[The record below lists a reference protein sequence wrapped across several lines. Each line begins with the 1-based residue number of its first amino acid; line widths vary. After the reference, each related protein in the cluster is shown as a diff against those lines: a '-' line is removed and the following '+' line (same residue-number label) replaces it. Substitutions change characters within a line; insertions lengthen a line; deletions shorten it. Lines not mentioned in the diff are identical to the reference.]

1 MTAQQKAFKARRQYN
16 QWVTNQTLEDY
27 ALRFTPHSARR
38 WSSGRVVLTAISA
51 ITFLALEAI
60 GGALTLTYGF
70 HYVAMA
76 VLLVS
81 IIIFLLALPIS
92 WYAARYGLDI
102 DLLTR
107 GAGFGYI
114 GSTVTSLIYA
124 SFTFIFF
131 ALEAAIMAMALN
143 MLFGMPLHFG
153 YLAGSLVVI
162 PLVTYGFTFISR
174 FQQWT
179 QFVWLIMQLMPFVL
193 ILLRDGGTFHSWTAF
208 TGLMPPDNGG
218 FDMLRFG
225 AVCSVLLSLV
235 AQVGEQVDQ
244 IRFLPQKQAG
254 HGLRWWCG
262 VIAAGPGWVVVG
274 ALKIMLGSFLAVLA
288 FRYGLDVDSA
298 SEPTHMYLV
307 AFSYVTHSST
317 WLFALTGIF
326 VVLSQLK
333 INVTNAYAGSI
344 AWSNFFLRLTHRH
357 PGRVVWLFFNVG
369 IALLLMELGVYH
381 VFEDILGIYAVA
393 ATAWLGTV
401 VADLAVNKRLGLS
414 PPGIE
419 FRRAYLYDI
428 NPVGMGSMLLSM
440 ALGLAAY
447 FGWLGA
453 GLQGFASL
461 LTLGMT
467 FVFSPLIAWYTGGKY
482 YLARVE
488 THGVAGV
495 CCVCGNHFEPP
506 EMSFCPLYE
515 GAICSLCCSLD
526 VRCNDACKP
535 QSHYSDQIRHLA
547 FSFLP
552 FSFLKRFD
560 PKIWSFLSILSL
572 FSSIIGILLML
583 VYVQMRSEFGE
594 DYPIL
599 AATLWKVFFI
609 LLIITGITTW
619 LFILTHKSR
628 QVAQEELRL
637 QSERL
642 LEEIIAHE
650 ATDKQLQKA
659 KESADEA
666 NLAKS
671 RYLTGI
677 THELR
682 TPLNAM
688 LGYAQLLE
696 QAQDIPLPRR
706 HGLSVIRRSGEH
718 LANLIEGLLD
728 ISKIEAGK
736 IDIQR
741 EEVRI
746 GELMQQLV
754 EMFHHQALDKGLRFI
769 YNPPPTFPEVVL
781 TDENRLRQI
790 LINLLSNAIKFTDSG
805 TVTLDF
811 KYRSEVAFFAIHD
824 TGVGIDSVNL
834 ERIFRPFER
843 VAQRGGRAGTGLG
856 LTITRLLTYVMGGDL
871 QVESIPGAGT
881 TFTLSLMLSSQNAG
895 GYLPSVP
902 RRIVKYRGPTKRLM
916 VVDDDDAHR
925 RLMADMLTPL
935 GFEVLVAES
944 ASVCLAQL
952 DHTAVDLF
960 LLDVAMPEMNGWEL
974 LNHLRAEGKEQP
986 VLMISAEADE
996 GKWRQIKKRGEIRF
1010 QTKPLRMSLLLDNIG
1025 SLLCIEWIRE
1035 TDKPVSQSLSAG
1047 NSRLDAKAPQPLPAG
1062 NNLLDENEYQ
1072 ELIGLARL
1080 GYAKGFRE
1088 RLRQLTAQ
1096 GKVNTPSAENLD
1108 LLASRFRFES
1118 VVMELALLEKEDV
1131 PR

>member
-38 WSSGRVVLTAISA
+38 WSSGKVVVTAISA
-51 ITFLALEAI
+51 ITFLALEAM

-70 HYVAMA
+70 YYVSIA
-76 VLLVS
+76 VLLVGT
-81 IIIFLLALPIS
+81 IIFLMALPIS
-92 WYAARYGLDI
+92 IYAARYGLDI

-131 ALEAAIMAMALN
+131 ALEATIMAMALD
-143 MLFGMPLHFG
+143 MLFGMPLHIG
-153 YLAGSLVVI
+153 YLLSSLVVI

-174 FQQWT
+174 FQQLT
-179 QFVWLIMQLMPFVL
+179 QVAWLILQITPFVL
-193 ILLRDGGTFHSWTAF
+193 ILLRDSTTFHAWIVF
-208 TGLMPPDNGG
+208 PGLLAPHQPGHVDL
-218 FDMLRFG
+218 LRLG

-244 IRFLPQKQAG
+244 IRFLPKRQPDKPWI
-254 HGLRWWCG
+254 WWSS
-262 VIAAGPGWVVVG
+262 VIAAGPGWILMG
-274 ALKIMLGSFLAVLA
+274 GLKIMLGSFLAVLA
-288 FRYGLDVDSA
+288 FRYGLGVDLA

-326 VVLSQLK
+326 VVMSQLK
-333 INVTNAYAGSI
+333 INVANAYAGSI

-393 ATAWLGTV
+393 ATAWIGTV
-401 VADLAVNKRLGLS
+401 VADLVVNKRLGFS

-447 FGWLGA
+447 FGWF
-453 GLQGFASL
+453 GLTVQEFASL
-461 LTLGMT
+461 FSLALT

-482 YLARVE
+482 YLARQE
-488 THGVAGV
+488 TQQVASE
-495 CCVCGNHFEPP
+495 CCVCGHHFEPP
-506 EMSFCPLYE
+506 EMSYCPLYQ

-535 QSHYSDQIRHLA
+535 SAHYSQQIQYL
-547 FSFLP
+547 FFGWLSLGY
-552 FSFLKRFD
+552 LKKFD
-560 PKIWSFLSILSL
+560 PKIWSFISILSL

-583 VYVQMRSEFGE
+583 VYVQMRNTFGA
-594 DYPIL
+594 DYPLL
-599 AATLWKVFFI
+599 AAALWKVFFI
-609 LLIITGITTW
+609 LLIVTGITTW
-619 LFILTHKSR
+619 LFILTNKSR
-628 QVAQEELRL
+628 QVAQDELRL

-642 LEEIIAHE
+642 VEEIIAHE
-650 ATDKQLQKA
+650 ATDQQLQKA
-659 KESADEA
+659 KEIADEA
-666 NLAKS
+666 NQAKS

-696 QAQDIPLPRR
+696 QAQDIPEPRR
-706 HGLSVIRRSGEH
+706 RGLSVIRRSGEH

-736 IDIQR
+736 MEIHRD
-741 EEVRI
+741 EVRI

-754 EMFHHQALDKGLRFI
+754 EMFHHQALDKGLKFI
-769 YNPPPTFPEVVL
+769 YNPPPLLPEVVL

-790 LINLLSNAIKFTDSG
+790 LINLLSNAIKFTDHG

-811 KYRSEVAFFAIHD
+811 SYRSEVAFFAIHD
-824 TGVGIDSVNL
+824 TGVGIETDHL
-834 ERIFRPFER
+834 ESIFRPFER
-843 VAQRGGRAGTGLG
+843 VRHSGTHSGTGLG

-871 QVESIPGAGT
+871 QVESIPGAGS
-881 TFTLSLMLSSQNAG
+881 TFSLRLMLSSQNNS
-895 GYLPSVP
+895 GYQPVVP
-902 RRIVKYRGPTKRLM
+902 WKIVSYRGPGKRLM
-916 VVDDDDAHR
+916 VVDDDDVHR
-925 RLMADMLTPL
+925 QLMSDMLTPL
-935 GFEVLVAES
+935 GFEVIS
-944 ASVCLAQL
+944 ANSAAQCLQL
-952 DHTAVDLF
+952 NRWCAADLF

-974 LNHLRAEGKEQP
+974 LNSLRAQGWHQP
-986 VLMISAEADE
+986 VLMISAEADA
-996 GKWRQIKKRGEIRF
+996 GKWRQVKQRGEIRF
-1010 QTKPLRMSLLLDNIG
+1010 QTKPIRMAVLLDNIG
-1025 SLLCIEWIRE
+1025 SLLQLEWQRE
-1035 TDKPVSQSLSAG
+1035 KEAVASLPVAADCRVLGQ
-1047 NSRLDAKAPQPLPAG
+1047 D
-1062 NNLLDENEYQ
+1062 EYQ
-1072 ELIGLARL
+1072 QLMGLARL

-1088 RLRQLTAQ
+1088 RLQQLLEQRKVDPRTAE
-1096 GKVNTPSAENLD
+1096 SLD

-1118 VVMELALLEKEDV
+1118 VITELATVEKDHV
-1131 PR
+1131 MR

>member
-27 ALRFTPHSARR
+27 ALRFTPYSARR

-70 HYVAMA
+70 HYVALA

-81 IIIFLLALPIS
+81 VIIFLMALPIS
-92 WYAARYGLDI
+92 AYAARYGLDI

-143 MLFGMPLHFG
+143 MLFGTPLHYG
-153 YLAGSLVVI
+153 YLIGSVVVI

-174 FQQWT
+174 FQQLT
-179 QFVWLIMQLMPFVL
+179 QVVWLILQLMPFVL
-193 ILLRDGGTFHSWTAF
+193 ILLRDSGSVQEWTSF
-208 TGLMPPDNGG
+208 NGLLPPSVGG
-218 FDMLRFG
+218 FDVLQLG
-225 AVCSVLLSLV
+225 AVCSVLLALV

-244 IRFLPQKQAG
+244 IRFLPRRETG
-254 HGLRWWCG
+254 HSLRWWSS

-274 ALKIMLGSFLAVLA
+274 ALKIMLGSFLSVLA
-288 FRYGLDVDSA
+288 FRHGLDVDVA

-307 AFSYVTHSST
+307 AFSYVTHSAK
-317 WLFALTGIF
+317 WLFTLTGLF

-369 IALLLMELGVYH
+369 IAILLMELGVYR

-401 VADLAVNKRLGLS
+401 VADLVVNKRLGLS

-428 NPVGMGSMLLSM
+428 NPVGIGSMLLSL
-440 ALGLAAY
+440 ALGLTAY
-447 FGWLGA
+447 FGWFGA
-453 GLQGFASL
+453 FLQGFASL
-461 LTLGMT
+461 FSLALTFAFT
-467 FVFSPLIAWYTGGKY
+467 PLIAWYTGGKY
-482 YLARVE
+482 YLARHE
-488 THGVAGV
+488 THVVASE

-506 EMSFCPLYE
+506 EMSFCPLYQ

-526 VRCNDACKP
+526 VRCNDACKS
-535 QSHYSDQIRHLA
+535 QAHYSEQIQHLA
-547 FSFLP
+547 FRFLP
-552 FSFLKRFD
+552 FSFLKKFD
-560 PKIWSFLSILSL
+560 PKIWSFLSILTL

-583 VYVQMRSEFGE
+583 VYVQMRNVFGA
-594 DYPIL
+594 DYPLL

-609 LLIITGITTW
+609 LLIVTGITTW
-619 LFILTHKSR
+619 LFILTNKSR
-628 QVAQEELRL
+628 QVAQDELRL

-650 ATDKQLQKA
+650 ATDKKLQKA
-659 KESADEA
+659 KEAADEA

-696 QAQDIPLPRR
+696 QAQDIPVARR

-736 IDIQR
+736 IEIQR

-746 GELMQQLV
+746 GDLMQQLV
-754 EMFHHQALDKGLRFI
+754 EMFHHQALDKGLHFI
-769 YNPPPTFPEVVL
+769 YIPPPALPEVVL

-790 LINLLSNAIKFTDSG
+790 LINLLSNAIKFTEKG
-805 TVTLDF
+805 TVTLEF
-811 KYRSEVAFFAIHD
+811 KYRSEVAIFAIHD
-824 TGVGIDSVNL
+824 TGVGIDSMNL

-843 VAQRGGRAGTGLG
+843 IAQHGVTTGGTGLG

-881 TFTLSLMLSSQNAG
+881 TFTLRLMLSSKNAS
-895 GYLPSVP
+895 GYQPAIP
-902 RRIVKYRGPTKRLM
+902 RRIVKYRGPVKTLM
-916 VVDDDDAHR
+916 VVDDDPAHR
-925 RLMADMLTPL
+925 QLMTDVLTPL
-935 GFEVLVAES
+935 GFAVISAES
-944 ASVCLAQL
+944 GPQCLELLAQA
-952 DHTAVDLF
+952 AVHLF
-960 LLDVAMPEMNGWEL
+960 LLDVAMPEMSGWQL
-974 LNHLRAEGKEQP
+974 LRHLRAEGCEQP
-986 VLMISAEADE
+986 ILMISAEADK
-996 GKWRQIKKRGEIRF
+996 GNWQKIKTRGEIRF
-1010 QTKPLRMSLLLDNIG
+1010 QTKPLRLPLLLDNIG
-1025 SLLCIEWIRE
+1025 SLLDIEWLNEADNSAPEPI
-1035 TDKPVSQSLSAG
+1035 SAG
-1047 NSRLDAKAPQPLPAG
+1047 ANSLNEQ
-1062 NNLLDENEYQ
+1062 EYQ
-1072 ELIGLARL
+1072 QLVGLARL

-1088 RLRQLTAQ
+1088 RLQQLVVQ
-1096 GKVNTPSAENLD
+1096 RKVNPLNAESLD
-1108 LLASRFRFES
+1108 RLASRFRFES
-1118 VVMELALLEKEDV
+1118 VVAELATLEIQDA
-1131 PR
+1131 RHG